1 MADYILQLVWPI
13 TDATYSRDELIT
25 EALPQLD
32 KLADQAHAI
41 ITGPPVWRIWPAASV
56 PGWTAYAPGNVLV
69 ARAPADR
76 YGPVHDFRGAD
87 PRPDHAV
94 VRRLIDGNPP
104 ARGVRPIER
113 TAAIAQMYDSGT
125 EIGAIA
131 SRFAL
136 SEKSA
141 QQGVLRGR
149 RRAAA
154 ISA

>member
-13 TDATYSRDELIT
+13 TDPTYSREELIA
-25 EALPQLD
+25 EARPQLD

-41 ITGPPVWRIWPAASV
+41 ITGPPVWTIWPAATV
-56 PGWTAYAPGNVLV
+56 PGWTAYAPGQVLV

-76 YGPVHDFRGAD
+76 YGAVHEFRLAD

-104 ARGVRPIER
+104 TRGVRPIER
-113 TAAIAQMYDSGT
+113 TAAMAHMYDRGA
-125 EIGAIA
+125 EIGAVA
-131 SRFAL
+131 SRFGL
-136 SEKSA
+136 TEKDTR
-141 QQGVLRGR
+141 QGVLRGR
-149 RRAAA
+149 NRLA